1 MHRRATPKLIAYAS
15 ISTVTIFLGFVS
27 GTPELLAVAT
37 PLVLVMARGLVRG
50 ATDEVTVELS
60 ISEDRLVEGD
70 EALLSLELSSASPV
84 EVEVALGLPFGI
96 EVAEGSRR
104 ITTSLHPGR
113 IVYHQVTLRG
123 TRWGAHQ
130 IGVVGLRTRG
140 PDALTYSERVVD
152 LQRIVKV
159 FPRSETLRTR
169 IRPPVTQAFTG
180 SDVARASGDGIEFAM
195 VRAFAPGDSARR
207 INWRVS
213 SRRDTLHVNLH
224 HPERNADV
232 VLFLDTFSEVGGHQR
247 TSLDLTVRGAAT
259 IAAHYLNHRD
269 RVGVVSFG
277 GTLRWL
283 TGGMGRTQTY
293 RIIDFLLDLEAGFSY
308 VWRDVDVL
316 PRRMV
321 PPGALVVAFSPLE
334 DDRALT
340 ALFDLKRRG
349 FSVCVVETLDEDSI
363 EAGSSNEDALAR
375 RLWLLQREAM
385 RYDMRSAGIPVIALA
400 GAGGLEASLAQVAQL
415 TRRSGVA

>member
-1 MHRRATPKLIAYAS
+1 MTRRSTPKLIAYAVTS
-15 ISTVTIFLGFVS
+15 IAAIFLGFLT

-50 ATDEVTVELS
+50 AVDEVSVALS
-60 ISEDRLVEGD
+60 VSDDRLLEGD
-70 EALLSLELSSASPV
+70 ELTLSLELWSRSPV

-96 EVAEGSRR
+96 EVTEGSRR
-104 ITTSLHPGR
+104 VTTSLEPGR
-113 IVYHQVTLRG
+113 VAYHQVTLQG

-130 IGVVGLRTRG
+130 VGLVGLRTRG
-140 PDALTYSERVVD
+140 PDALTYSERIVD

-159 FPRSETLRTR
+159 YPRSESLRAR
-169 IRPPVTQAFTG
+169 VRPPVTQVFTG
-180 SDVARASGDGIEFAM
+180 SDVARASGDGIEFSM
-195 VRAFAPGDSARR
+195 VRAFAAGDSARR

-213 SRRDTLHVNLH
+213 SRRGELHVNLH

-232 VLFLDTFSEVGGHQR
+232 VLFLDTFSEVGAHQR

-283 TGGMGRTQTY
+283 SGGMGRTQTY

-316 PRRMV
+316 PRRLV
-321 PPGALVVAFSPLE
+321 PPGSLVVAFSPLE
-334 DDRALT
+334 DERSLT

-349 FSVCVVETLDEDSI
+349 FTVIVVETLDELSVDPGAS
-363 EAGSSNEDALAR
+363 GEDRIAHR
-375 RLWLLQREAM
+375 MWLLTREAM
-385 RYDMRSAGIPVIALA
+385 RHDMRSAGIPVIAWA
-400 GAGGLEASLAQVAQL
+400 GMGGLESSLAYVAQL
-415 TRRSGVA
+415 SRRSGVA

>member
-1 MHRRATPKLIAYAS
+1 
-15 ISTVTIFLGFVS
+15 
-27 GTPELLAVAT
+27 
-37 PLVLVMARGLVRG
+37 MARGLVRG
-50 ATDEVTVELS
+50 ATDEVGVALS
-60 ISEDRLVEGD
+60 ISVDRLIEGD
-70 EALLSLELSSASPV
+70 ETILSLELSSPSPV
-84 EVEVALGLPFGI
+84 EVEVALGLPYGI

-104 ITTSLHPGR
+104 LTTALHPDQV
-113 IVYHQVTLRG
+113 VYHQVTLRG
-123 TRWGAHQ
+123 ARWGAHQ
-130 IGVVGLRTRG
+130 VGVVGLRTRG
-140 PDALTYSERVVD
+140 PDALTYSERVVEH
-152 LQRIVKV
+152 LQQIVKV
-159 FPRSETLRTR
+159 FPRSETLRSR

-195 VRAFAPGDSARR
+195 VRAFAPGDSSRR

-213 SRRDTLHVNLH
+213 SRRDSLHVNLH

-232 VLFLDTFSEVGGHQR
+232 VLFLDTFSEVGGQQR

-349 FSVCVVETLDEDSI
+349 FSVCVVETLDEDSV
-363 EAGSSNEDALAR
+363 EPGTSNEDALAH
-375 RLWLLQREAM
+375 RLWLLQRSAM
-385 RYDMRSAGIPVIALA
+385 RYDMRSAGIPVIALTT
-400 GAGGLEASLAQVAQL
+400 AGGLEASLAQVAQM

>member
-1 MHRRATPKLIAYAS
+1 MHRRATPKLITYAS
-15 ISTVTIFLGFVS
+15 ISAVTIFLGFVS

-50 ATDEVTVELS
+50 ASDEVTATLS
-60 ISEDRLVEGD
+60 IADDRLIEDD
-70 EALLSLELSSASPV
+70 ETTLFLELSSLSPV
-84 EVEVALGLPFGI
+84 EVEVALGIPFGI
-96 EVAEGSRR
+96 EVTEGSRR
-104 ITTSLHPGR
+104 ITTSLDDGR
-113 IVYHQVTLRG
+113 VTYHQITVRG

-140 PDALTYSERVVD
+140 PDALTYSERIVD
-152 LQRIVKV
+152 LQTIVKV
-159 FPRSETLRTR
+159 YPRSESLRAR
-169 IRPPVTQAFTG
+169 IRPPVTQVFTG

-195 VRAFAPGDSARR
+195 VRPFAPGDSSRR

-213 SRRDTLHVNLH
+213 SRRGELHVNLH

-232 VLFLDTFSEVGGHQR
+232 VLFLDTFSEVGSHQR

-259 IAAHYLNHRD
+259 IAAHYLKSRD
-269 RVGVVSFG
+269 RVGVISFG

-283 TGGMGRTQTY
+283 SGGMGRTQTY

-316 PRRMV
+316 PRRVV
-321 PPGALVVAFSPLE
+321 PPGSLVVAFSPLE
-334 DDRALT
+334 DERALT

-349 FSVCVVETLDEDSI
+349 FSVVVVETLDEHSI
-363 EAGSSNEDALAR
+363 EPGTTPEDRIAH
-375 RLWLLQREAM
+375 RLWLLQRDAM
-385 RYDMRSAGIPVIALA
+385 RHDMRTAGIPVIALA
-400 GAGGLEASLAQVAQL
+400 RAGGLEASLAQVAQL

>member
-1 MHRRATPKLIAYAS
+1 MHRRATPKLITYAS
-15 ISTVTIFLGFVS
+15 ISAVTIFLGFVS

-50 ATDEVTVELS
+50 ASDEVTATLS
-60 ISEDRLVEGD
+60 IADDRLIEGD
-70 EALLSLELSSASPV
+70 ETTLFLELSSLSPV
-84 EVEVALGLPFGI
+84 EVEVALGIPFGI
-96 EVAEGSRR
+96 EVTEGSRR
-104 ITTSLHPGR
+104 ITTSLDVGR
-113 IVYHQVTLRG
+113 VTYHQITVRG

-130 IGVVGLRTRG
+130 IGIVGLRTRG
-140 PDALTYSERVVD
+140 PDALSYSERIVD
-152 LQRIVKV
+152 LQTIVKV
-159 FPRSETLRTR
+159 YPRSESLRAR
-169 IRPPVTQAFTG
+169 IRPPVTQVFTG

-195 VRAFAPGDSARR
+195 VRAFASGDSSRR

-213 SRRDTLHVNLH
+213 SRRGELHVNLH

-232 VLFLDTFSEVGGHQR
+232 VLFLDTFSEVGSHQR

-259 IAAHYLNHRD
+259 IAAHYLKSRD

-283 TGGMGRTQTY
+283 SGGMGRTQTY

-316 PRRMV
+316 PRRVV
-321 PPGALVVAFSPLE
+321 PPGSLVVAFSPLE
-334 DDRALT
+334 DERALT

-349 FSVCVVETLDEDSI
+349 FSVVVVETLDEHSI
-363 EAGSSNEDALAR
+363 EPGTTPEDRIAH
-375 RLWLLQREAM
+375 RLWLLQRDAM
-385 RYDMRSAGIPVIALA
+385 RHDMRTAGIPVIALA
-400 GAGGLEASLAQVAQL
+400 RAGGLEASLAQVAQL